1 LRRGGRNGFSGA
13 SSATIC
19 LGVGWIGLPSL
30 KFAILLQS
38 SADAFSDDGR
48 WGRWMRSLEKPSI
61 EFDMGGGFL
70 GQMYGHRNV
79 FALRWYFNEWH
90 DFLLTPYLGFGGAL
104 KMIELQLD
112 RSLLD
117 G

>member
-1 LRRGGRNGFSGA
+1 
-13 SSATIC
+13 
-19 LGVGWIGLPSL
+19 
-30 KFAILLQS
+30 
-38 SADAFSDDGR
+38 
-48 WGRWMRSLEKPSI
+48 MRSLEKPSI
-61 EFDMGGGFL
+61 EFDIGGGFL
-70 GQMYGHRNV
+70 RQMYGYRNV

-90 DFLLTPYLGFGGAL
+90 DCLLTPYLSFGRAL